1 METYKTNYS
10 VAVNWCNNA
19 LILCNNIAEIDP
31 SVFDNNRF
39 ELFNEED
46 GTEKGI
52 YQWLITDCSDEDVEY
67 LEKTFGLLFTYSD
80 LLDKY
85 ILCVDHF
92 GTSWGYVEW
101 TTTNELAKRELGE
114 KK

>member
-19 LILCNNIAEIDP
+19 LIICNNIAEIDP
-31 SVFDNNRF
+31 SVFDNMRF

-46 GTEKGI
+46 GTEKEI
-52 YQWLITDCSDEDVEY
+52 YQWFITDCSDEDVEY

-92 GTSWGYVEW
+92 GTSWDYVGW
-101 TTTNELAKRELGE
+101 TTTNEQAKRELGE

>member
-1 METYKTNYS
+1 METFKTNYN
-10 VAVNWCNNA
+10 VAVNWCNNSR
-19 LILCNNIAEIDP
+19 ILCNNIAEIDP

-46 GTEKGI
+46 GTEKDI
-52 YQWLITDCSDEDVEY
+52 YLWFITDCSDEDVEY

-80 LLDKY
+80 LLYKY

-92 GTSWGYVEW
+92 GTRWDYVEW